1 MAQFTIGKALTTE
14 VGGIEVDAGLKPGLH
29 RFSLMVVNEAG
40 LRSRVADTVV
50 VQVTQL
56 QVQPVQ
62 PLQPIPPLPPVRPV
76 RPTPR
81 RTPRTPR

>member
-1 MAQFTIGKALTTE
+1 MAQFAIGKALSTE

-40 LRSRVADTVV
+40 LRSRVADQVV
-50 VQVTQL
+50 VQVVQVL
-56 QVQPVQ
+56 QPVQPVQ
-62 PLQPIPPLPPVRPV
+62 PLQPV

>member
-1 MAQFTIGKALTTE
+1 MAQFAIGKALTTE

-40 LRSRVADTVV
+40 LRSRVADQVV
-50 VQVTQL
+50 VQVV
-56 QVQPVQ
+56 QVLQPVP
-62 PLQPIPPLPPVRPV
+62 PLQPV